1 MQSQGYRAPLPAPPL
16 AVVSIRGE
24 EARAGSATLSFPK
37 SPDKDRQDPQGPKG
51 VILSL
56 SLSPS
61 ESSLSFRKGRR
72 KPAQFENQ
80 PKPWAP
86 PTGIHDSWSRG
97 IEPQPCL
104 RVGRRQLVHHFL
116 STHLLPEASGGQ
128 LVMCR
133 IAKKHQTRSRSPCAW
148 PRRACTRKLWSWGV
162 PKAARLPSPCPTP
175 GRVRKHAGNRARE
188 RRQARKN

>member
-1 MQSQGYRAPLPAPPL
+1 MKRREQALPPSPSRKAQ
-16 AVVSIRGE
+16 IRTGWTPK
-24 EARAGSATLSFPK
+24 ARRGSF
-37 SPDKDRQDPQGPKG
+37 SPF
-51 VILSL
+51 LSL
-56 SLSPS
+56 LLKVHFHVGKV
-61 ESSLSFRKGRR
+61 EGNLLGL
-72 KPAQFENQ
+72 FENQ